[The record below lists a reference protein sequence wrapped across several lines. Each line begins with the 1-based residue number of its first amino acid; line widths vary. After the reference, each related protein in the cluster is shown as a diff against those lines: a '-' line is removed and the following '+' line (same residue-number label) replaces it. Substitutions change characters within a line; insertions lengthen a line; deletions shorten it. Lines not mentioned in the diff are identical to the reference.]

1 MKIQTL
7 KPVPWVK
14 LSTCREKLKKAA
26 CSYGVTLCFDL
37 SLSGS
42 EVKSVCTGHGRKA
55 RPSATT
61 VGAFVDTVLIF
72 SNARALCT
80 LWIGVLRRG
89 DPEGP

>member
-42 EVKSVCTGHGRKA
+42 EVKSVCTGHGRLDLV
-55 RPSATT
+55 PQQW
-61 VGAFVDTVLIF
+61 VPL
-72 SNARALCT
+72 
-80 LWIGVLRRG
+80 
-89 DPEGP
+89 